1 MNNVRTLRP
10 AYSSIHGWMHHVH
23 AVDVA
28 TTRTESMSYCR
39 PYSCVG
45 TRSKV
50 NDNRCSRPRV
60 MEVPL
65 EFANQAFVEL
75 LSADGLIILA
85 RCVIAL

>member
-1 MNNVRTLRP
+1 
-10 AYSSIHGWMHHVH
+10 MHHVH

-28 TTRTESMSYCR
+28 TTRTDMHR
-39 PYSCVG
+39 IDVTHVPDPTVG

-75 LSADGLIILA
+75 LSADGLIVLA